1 MKYLNARARSCYVN
15 FTFHIE
21 TMTKRSKPTLIDI
34 AAACDTSIAT
44 VSRALSKPGLV
55 QPQTLERV
63 RAVAASMGYVPNRR
77 ARALVSGRSNTVG
90 VAVPTLN
97 SPIFSACLQEM
108 QKTFSANGY
117 QLLIASHEYDP
128 VAEAAALSQLISHG
142 VDALVVIGAARPQS
156 TWAQID
162 SAEVPLIQLW
172 EGREGFDRVL
182 VDNHHAGALAARHL
196 LDLGHSR
203 LGVICGDLVIN
214 DRQAARVAGIR
225 TELARVGLALPD
237 AMVSEQPPHVMAGRS
252 GCAAL
257 LDQATR
263 PTAIIGAMDM
273 LAMGAMLEAQA
284 RGLDVPGAIS
294 FVGIDNIDVSA
305 HLSPALTTVNIPATR
320 IGAEAAAMVLRR
332 LDQEGYPCET
342 VTLPIGIV
350 ARNSTAAYPIRSDA

>member
-1 MKYLNARARSCYVN
+1 MV
-15 FTFHIE
+15 
-21 TMTKRSKPTLIDI
+21 KRSKPTLIDI

-55 QPQTLERV
+55 QPATLERV
-63 RAVAASMGYVPNRR
+63 RTVAASMGYVPNRR

-90 VAVPTLN
+90 VAVPTLA
-97 SPIFSACLQEM
+97 SPVFSATLQEM
-108 QKTFSANGY
+108 QKALSANGY

-128 VAEAAALSQLISHG
+128 TAEATALSQLISHG
-142 VDALVVIGAARPQS
+142 VDALVVIGGVRPQS
-156 TWAQID
+156 TWMLID
-162 SAEVPLIQLW
+162 SAEVPLVQLW

-182 VDNHHAGALAARHL
+182 VDNHHAGELAAQHL

-203 LGVICGDLVIN
+203 IGVICGDQAIN

-225 TELARVGLALPD
+225 AALRAAGFD
-237 AMVSEQPPHVMAGRS
+237 LSDGQISEQAPSVMAGRS

-257 LDQATR
+257 LEQTPR
-263 PTAIIGAMDM
+263 PTAVIGAMDM

-284 RGLDVPGAIS
+284 RGMAVPGAMS

-305 HLSPALTTVNIPATR
+305 HLSPALTTVDIPATR

-332 LDQEGYPCET
+332 LSEDTRDCESM
-342 VTLPIGIV
+342 TLPIELV
-350 ARNSTAAYPIRSDA
+350 VRLSTGPYPIRSDA

>member
-1 MKYLNARARSCYVN
+1 
-15 FTFHIE
+15 
-21 TMTKRSKPTLIDI
+21 MTKRSKPTLIDI

-55 QPQTLERV
+55 QPETLERV
-63 RAVAASMGYVPNRR
+63 RTVAASMGYVPNRR

-97 SPIFSACLQEM
+97 SPIFSATLQEM
-108 QKTFSANGY
+108 QKALAANGY

-128 VAEAAALSQLISHG
+128 AAEATALAQLISHG

-162 SAEVPLIQLW
+162 SAEVPLVQLW

-182 VDNHHAGALAARHL
+182 VDNRSAGGMAAQHL
-196 LDLGHSR
+196 LNLGHTR
-203 LGVICGDLVIN
+203 IAVICGDLAIN
-214 DRQAARVAGIR
+214 DRQAARVDGIR
-225 TELARVGLALPD
+225 TAIHAAGLALPD
-237 AMVSEQPPHVMAGRS
+237 AQISEQAPNVMAGRS

-257 LDQATR
+257 LEQSPR

-273 LAMGAMLEAQA
+273 LAMGAMLEAQS
-284 RGLDVPGAIS
+284 RGISVPDTMS
-294 FVGIDNIDVSA
+294 FVGIDNIDVTA
-305 HLSPALTTVNIPATR
+305 HLSPALTTVDIPATR

-332 LDQEGYPCET
+332 LTDDTPECES
-342 VTLPIGIV
+342 VRLPITMV
-350 ARNSTAAYPIRSDA
+350 VRQSAAPYPMRSDA

>member
-1 MKYLNARARSCYVN
+1 
-15 FTFHIE
+15 
-21 TMTKRSKPTLIDI
+21 MTKRSKPTLIDI

-55 QPQTLERV
+55 QPETLERV

-90 VAVPTLN
+90 VAVPTLA

-108 QKTFSANGY
+108 QKALSVNGY

-128 VAEAAALSQLISHG
+128 AAEAAALAQLISHG
-142 VDALVVIGAARPQS
+142 VDALVVVGAGRPQA
-156 TWAQID
+156 TWALID
-162 SAEVPLIQLW
+162 SAEVPLVQLW
-172 EGREGFDRVL
+172 EGRAGFDSVL
-182 VDNHHAGALAARHL
+182 VDNRHAGELAARHL
-196 LDLGHSR
+196 LELGHSR
-203 LGVICGDLVIN
+203 IGVICGERTIN

-225 TELARVGLALPD
+225 DTLNAAGLDLPERLI
-237 AMVSEQPPHVMAGRS
+237 SEQAPNVMAGRS

-257 LDQATR
+257 LEQAPR

-284 RGLDVPGAIS
+284 RGLDVPGKMS
-294 FVGIDNIDVSA
+294 LVGIDNIDVSA
-305 HLSPALTTVNIPATR
+305 HLSPALTTVDIPATL

-332 LDQEGYPCET
+332 LASDNHEHEK
-342 VTLPIGIV
+342 VVLPIGIV
-350 ARNSTAAYPIRSDA
+350 ARRSTGPYPMRSDA